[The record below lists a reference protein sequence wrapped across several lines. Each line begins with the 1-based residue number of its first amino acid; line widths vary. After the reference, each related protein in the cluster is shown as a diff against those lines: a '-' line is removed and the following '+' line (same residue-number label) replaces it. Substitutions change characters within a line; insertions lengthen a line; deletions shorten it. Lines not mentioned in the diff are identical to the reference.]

1 MLKSHTPFEH
11 EIIQTQKLIKV
22 FKHNPTI
29 IEEFDENLFLQIT
42 EHIKIYPD
50 KICFTL
56 KTVWNL
62 KNLMERNNHICKE
75 ELPSATVSKT
85 EKPKLIQN
93 NLHWFVRFF
102 ESYLQGMST
111 LKIAKLLTER
121 GS

>member
-1 MLKSHTPFEH
+1 MKNHRLSRWIIIERKNQLELELETALQKQQMLKSHTPFEH

-56 KTVWNL
+56 KNGL
-62 KNLMERNNHICKE
+62 
-75 ELPSATVSKT
+75 EL
-85 EKPKLIQN
+85 E
-93 NLHWFVRFF
+93 
-102 ESYLQGMST
+102 ESYG
-111 LKIAKLLTER
+111 KE
-121 GS
+121 